1 MKKLLKSL
9 DTVTDARRPWGN
21 IRHKLV
27 DIVFIGLVSVICGG
41 TDFVHMEDTGYGKME
56 WFKNVLELPN
66 GIPDSDTFRRV
77 FERIDPQGLATVLQD
92 VVAVEGKTVA
102 LDGKT
107 ICGSGNEQ
115 HRAYH
120 VVSAWVTESQITLGQ
135 LATEEKSNEIT
146 AVPELLDILDVKG
159 STVTADAM
167 SCQRAIAAQIRQ
179 GGADYVLALKG
190 NQPALL
196 EDVKFYLKMSAWL
209 RIKRMTRIME
219 E

>member
-1 MKKLLKSL
+1 MHAGHGETSAINWWTSFSSDWCRSFAAGQILCTWRIP
-9 DTVTDARRPWGN
+9 DT
-21 IRHKLV
+21 
-27 DIVFIGLVSVICGG
+27 
-41 TDFVHMEDTGYGKME
+41 EKME

-135 LATEEKSNEIT
+135 LCDGGKVQRDHGRTRT
-146 AVPELLDILDVKG
+146 AGHTGRERKHCHCGCHEL
-159 STVTADAM
+159 ST
-167 SCQRAIAAQIRQ
+167 
-179 GGADYVLALKG
+179 G
-190 NQPALL
+190 NCCPNKARR
-196 EDVKFYLKMSAWL
+196 S
-209 RIKRMTRIME
+209 
-219 E
+219 

>member
-167 SCQRAIAAQIRQ
+167 SCQRQ
-179 GGADYVLALKG
+179 
-190 NQPALL
+190 LL
-196 EDVKFYLKMSAWL
+196 PK
-209 RIKRMTRIME
+209 
-219 E
+219 

>member
-102 LDGKT
+102 L
-107 ICGSGNEQ
+107 
-115 HRAYH
+115 
-120 VVSAWVTESQITLGQ
+120 
-135 LATEEKSNEIT
+135 T
-146 AVPELLDILDVKG
+146 AKRSVAVEMSSIEL
-159 STVTADAM
+159 TM
-167 SCQRAIAAQIRQ
+167 
-179 GGADYVLALKG
+179 
-190 NQPALL
+190 
-196 EDVKFYLKMSAWL
+196 W
-209 RIKRMTRIME
+209 
-219 E
+219 

>member
-77 FERIDPQGLATVLQD
+77 FDPQGLATVLQD

-196 EDVKFYLKMSAWL
+196 EDVKFYFA
-209 RIKRMTRIME
+209 
-219 E
+219 

>member
-1 MKKLLKSL
+1 M
-9 DTVTDARRPWGN
+9 
-21 IRHKLV
+21 
-27 DIVFIGLVSVICGG
+27 
-41 TDFVHMEDTGYGKME
+41 
-56 WFKNVLELPN
+56 
-66 GIPDSDTFRRV
+66 
-77 FERIDPQGLATVLQD
+77 LQD

-196 EDVKFYLKMSAWL
+196 EDVKFYFENERVASHKTNDKDHGRIESREYFLETDISWL
-209 RIKRMTRIME
+209 TQRADWAGLQGIGMVRSTVIQKKTE
-219 E
+219 N